1 MNNNMIEN
9 ILICNTTQAQREKI
23 VQDSLGITD
32 GLCDGC
38 SEGLID
44 MYDDYIYG
52 KKELRE
58 INNAFQAAYVTGDQD
73 KAGTQGSCP
82 MK

>member
-1 MNNNMIEN
+1 MNNNMTEN

-52 KKELRE
+52 KKR
-58 INNAFQAAYVTGDQD
+58 IA
-73 KAGTQGSCP
+73 
-82 MK
+82 

>member
-1 MNNNMIEN
+1 MNMNMTES
-9 ILICNTTQAQREKI
+9 ILIQNTTQAQREKI

-32 GLCDGC
+32 GFCDGC
-38 SEGLID
+38 ASGLID

-58 INNAFQAAYVTGDQD
+58 INNAFQAAYVSGDQD

-82 MK
+82 MQ